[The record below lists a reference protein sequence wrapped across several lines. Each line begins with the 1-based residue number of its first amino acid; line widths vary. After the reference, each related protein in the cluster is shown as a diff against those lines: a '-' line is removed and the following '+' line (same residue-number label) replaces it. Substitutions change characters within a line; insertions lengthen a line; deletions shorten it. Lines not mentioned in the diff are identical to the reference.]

1 MAQAATWTTTYRVPD
16 WVPNDTEESIV
27 GTLWHQTAI
36 SALVEMLEEAARRHG
51 AARGV
56 CAQIALKGL
65 RHDDGTDYDPR
76 PDVVVLPHPLPSGD
90 ISSVHLHD
98 AGVPPFIAEV
108 ASDSTMG
115 NDVGE
120 KRHAYAAIGVPEY
133 LVFDPNGAV
142 MSTPLLAWRLQS
154 GGYVPWKPDAG
165 GWWQS
170 ISLGVTFQA
179 TQPILSLRDRDGRQ
193 IEVARHVRQ
202 RAERLE
208 QRVADLEDQLRQV
221 GALPHPDAPPPETS
235 AT

>member
-51 AARGV
+51 TTWGV
-56 CAQIALKGL
+56 CDQIALKGL

-76 PDVVVLPHPLPSGD
+76 PDVMVLPHPLPSGD
-90 ISSVHLHD
+90 ISSIHLDD
-98 AGVPPFIAEV
+98 AGVPLFIAEV

-142 MSTPLLAWRLQS
+142 LSTPLLAWRLQS
-154 GGYVPWKPDAG
+154 GVYVPWKLDAG

-170 ISLGVTFQA
+170 ISLGVAFQA
-179 TQPILSLRDRDGRQ
+179 TQPILSLRDCNGRQ
-193 IEVARHVRQ
+193 IEVARQVRQ

-208 QRVADLEDQLRQV
+208 QRVADLEDQLRQL
-221 GALPHPDAPPPETS
+221 GALPPETS